1 MNITGDPLMGAFQ
14 FRTTLEQ
21 TVLLGLKAKNAA
33 ELLEGIRTVPKS
45 SIYHHTHRF
54 LQQHHYLSPE
64 PSNDFAYWISEVVND
79 EALGESLSS
88 IDVIQFHTIADLRT
102 RLEEIISSY
111 LGTGDQAVD
120 CPRGEEFHF
129 MASQTFAL
137 TTRYAAHNLSEF
149 SDMLRRVSVSSLYYH
164 IFDSKLRLGQDEN
177 DFSLWFRTQGK
188 PLLAEEVLR
197 LDPYTHTLEGL
208 RRRILVMVKRY
219 DTD

>member
-1 MNITGDPLMGAFQ
+1 MNAFQ
-14 FRTTLEQ
+14 FRTTLDQ
-21 TVLLGLKAKNAA
+21 TILLGLKAKNAT

-45 SIYHHTHRF
+45 SIYYHTHRF

-64 PSNDFAYWISEVVND
+64 PSNHFAYWISEVLND
-79 EALGESLSS
+79 AALGETLSS
-88 IDVIQFHTIADLRT
+88 IDVIQFHSIADLRM

-111 LGTGDQAVD
+111 LATDEHAID

-137 TTRYAAHNLSEF
+137 TTQYAAHNLSEF
-149 SDMLRRVSVSSLYYH
+149 KDMLQRVSISSLYYH
-164 IFDSKLRLGQDEN
+164 IFDAKLRLGQDEN

-188 PLLAEEVLR
+188 PLLAEEVLG

-208 RRRILVMVKRY
+208 RKRILVMVKRY
-219 DTD
+219 DTN